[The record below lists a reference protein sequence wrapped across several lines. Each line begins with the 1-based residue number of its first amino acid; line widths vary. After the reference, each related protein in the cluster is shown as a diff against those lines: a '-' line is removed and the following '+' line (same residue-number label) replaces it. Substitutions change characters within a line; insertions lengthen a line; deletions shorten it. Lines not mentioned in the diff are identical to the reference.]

1 MKLKMKKTILLIFC
15 FVTAFAVAQDIV
27 YIKVFAHLKT
37 EAVTFSVEKSTYS
50 VFGDEKPILK
60 GNSNVMLKLSVV
72 NDSVEVKS
80 FETVYGRFKTV
91 RFTDEA
97 TGGEMKLK
105 LILPDRKQ
113 RIYPDNYIVSNEAG
127 SLKLLN
133 EVKLDNYIAG
143 VVEAESGTKSTPE
156 FYKVQAILAR
166 TFALAHV
173 NKHLTENFSLCD
185 QVHCQAYYGKP
196 RFEGIQEMV
205 AETKGKVVVDEN
217 LNLIVAAFHSNSGG
231 QTANSEDV
239 WGTRTSYLKSVND
252 TFSLRMP
259 NYKWERKMS
268 IDDWL
273 SYLKLKHKYPI
284 DEPSAKELALNF
296 KQDTRKIYLEASN
309 IKVPLKNVRQDL
321 QLKSTYFNIYR
332 EGDSVV
338 FEGKGY
344 GHSLGMSQEGAMRMT
359 KLGYSYNDVLNFYY
373 RNIQIIDM
381 HKLTFFRDE

>member
-1 MKLKMKKTILLIFC
+1 MKQFILFLFC
-15 FVTAFAVAQDIV
+15 FINAFAFSQDVV
-27 YIKVFAHLKT
+27 YIKVFAHLKIN
-37 EAVTFSVEKSTYS
+37 AATFSVQKSTYNIIADDKILLKDN
-50 VFGDEKPILK
+50 GTTILK
-60 GNSNVMLKLSVV
+60 LTAV

-80 FETVYGRFKTV
+80 FETVYGRFKNV
-91 RFTDEA
+91 KMISQSM
-97 TGGEMKLK
+97 TGEVKLK
-105 LILPDRKQ
+105 LVNPDRKQ
-113 RIYPDNYIVSNEAG
+113 RVYPDNYNVSNELG
-127 SLKLLN
+127 NLKIIN

-143 VVEAESGTKSTPE
+143 VVEAESGTSSTPE

-166 TFALAHV
+166 TFALAHI
-173 NKHLTENFSLCD
+173 NKHLPEGFSLCD

-196 RFEGIQEMV
+196 RFEGITEMV
-205 AETKGKVVVDEN
+205 LDTKGKVVVDEN

-252 TFSLRMP
+252 TFSAGMP
-259 NYKWERKMS
+259 NYKWERKMLTE
-268 IDDWL
+268 DWL
-273 SYLKLKHKYPI
+273 SYLKLKHNYPV
-284 DEPSAKELALNF
+284 DEAGAKALALNF

-321 QLKSTYFNIYR
+321 QLKSTYFNISKD
-332 EGDSVV
+332 GDSVI

-359 KLGYSYNDVLNFYY
+359 KLGYSYTDVLNFYY

-381 HKLTFFRDE
+381 RKLAFFRDE

>member
-1 MKLKMKKTILLIFC
+1 MKKVITLIFC
-15 FVTAFAVAQDIV
+15 FIGAIAFSQDIV
-27 YIKVFAHLKT
+27 YIKTFTHLKV
-37 EAVTFSVEKSTYS
+37 ESATFSVEKSTYNI
-50 VFGDEKPILK
+50 FGDEKPILK
-60 GNSNVMLKLSVV
+60 NNANTILKLTAV

-91 RFTDEA
+91 RMADAA

-105 LILPDRKQ
+105 LVSPDRKQ
-113 RIYPDNYIVSNEAG
+113 RIYPDNYIVSNEG
-127 SLKLLN
+127 GNLKMLN
-133 EVKLDNYIAG
+133 EVKLDKYIAG
-143 VVEAESGTKSTPE
+143 VVEAESGTRSTPE

-173 NKHLTENFSLCD
+173 NKHLAEGFSLCD

-196 RFEGIQEMV
+196 RFEGITEMV
-205 AETKGKVVVDEN
+205 LDTKGKVVVDEN

-252 TFSLRMP
+252 TFSTRMP
-259 NYKWERKMS
+259 NYKWERKMAV
-268 IDDWL
+268 DDWL

-284 DEPSAKELALNF
+284 DEPNAKELALNF
-296 KQDTRKIYLEASN
+296 KQDSRKVYLEASN
-309 IKVPLKNVRQDL
+309 VKVPLKNVRQDL

-332 EGDSVV
+332 DGDSVV

-359 KLGYSYNDVLNFYY
+359 KLGYSYTDVLNFYY

>member
-1 MKLKMKKTILLIFC
+1 MKKLALLIFG
-15 FVTAFAVAQDIV
+15 FVNAFAFGQDIV
-27 YIKVFAHLKT
+27 YIKVFAHLKI
-37 EAVTFSVEKSTYS
+37 EAATFSVEKSTYNII
-50 VFGDEKPILK
+50 GDEKPILK
-60 GNSNVMLKLSVV
+60 NNATTILKLTAM

-91 RFTDEA
+91 RMTDA
-97 TGGEMKLK
+97 ADGGEMKLK
-105 LILPDRKQ
+105 LVAPDRKQ

-127 SLKLLN
+127 NLKMLN
-133 EVKLDNYIAG
+133 EVKLDNYISG
-143 VVEAESGTKSTPE
+143 VVEAESGTRSTPE

-196 RFEGIQEMV
+196 RFEGIPEMV

-252 TFSLRMP
+252 TFSTRMP

-296 KQDTRKIYLEASN
+296 KQDTRKVYLEASN

-321 QLKSTYFNIYR
+321 QLKSTYFNIYK

-359 KLGYSYNDVLNFYY
+359 KLGYTYTDVLNFYY

>member
-1 MKLKMKKTILLIFC
+1 MKKILLSIFLILN
-15 FVTAFAVAQDIV
+15 VLAFSQEIV
-27 YIKVFAHLKT
+27 YIKVFAHLKV
-37 EAVTFSVEKSTYS
+37 EAVNFSVEKSTFS
-50 VFGDEKPILK
+50 VIGDEKPILK
-60 GNSNVMLKLSVV
+60 NNAATILKLTAM

-91 RFTDEA
+91 RFVDEK

-105 LILPDRKQ
+105 LITPDRKQ
-113 RIYPDNYIVSNEAG
+113 RIYPDNYIVSNEGGA
-127 SLKLLN
+127 LKMLN

-143 VVEAESGTKSTPE
+143 VVEAESGTRSAPE

-166 TFALAHV
+166 TFALAHI
-173 NKHLTENFSLCD
+173 NKHLAEGFSLCD

-196 RFEGIQEMV
+196 RFEGITEMV
-205 AETKGKVVVDEN
+205 SDTKGKVVVDEN

-239 WGTRTSYLKSVND
+239 WGTRTSYLRSVND
-252 TFSLRMP
+252 TFSTRMP
-259 NYKWERKMS
+259 NYKWERKMA

-284 DEPSAKELALNF
+284 DEPNAKELALNF
-296 KQDTRKIYLEASN
+296 KQDSRKVYLEASN
-309 IKVPLKNVRQDL
+309 VKVPLKNVRQDL
-321 QLKSTYFNIYR
+321 QLKSTYFNIYK

-359 KLGYSYNDVLNFYY
+359 KLGYSYTDVLNFYY

-381 HKLTFFRDE
+381 HKLSFFRDE